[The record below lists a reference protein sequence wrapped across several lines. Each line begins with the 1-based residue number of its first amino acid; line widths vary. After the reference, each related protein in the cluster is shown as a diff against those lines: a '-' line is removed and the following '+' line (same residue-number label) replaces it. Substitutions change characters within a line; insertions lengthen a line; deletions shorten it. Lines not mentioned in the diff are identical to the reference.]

1 MFEKLITNLK
11 KSLSGQ
17 KSNNDDLEEGDS
29 NTSDSSGDDS
39 VDQDA
44 KKKQMSMIIRVIVIL
59 GVGYMAVDHFILSA
73 PKELTVEEMIAAN
86 APRKKKKPIK
96 KNVPPTENEAAIKAE
111 ASTASTSTLDSQA
124 TDSQAPTDLPP
135 VENINIMDKTE
146 TSQTTEP
153 STASE
158 TSTALAETN
167 IDQRIDQLI
176 ETADQSEAATAV
188 AESTGEKVATEAPA
202 KKEEKV
208 SMADLIVQE
217 DVYTPAPQYDQL
229 GRGLVYNCKD
239 KYWACID
246 KPAYVACNKNM
257 QWNKTK
263 GNSAECV
270 VQNVYASDEDC
281 AKIQKYNVS
290 TNVSTAFCN

>member
-1 MFEKLITNLK
+1 MFEKFITNLK
-11 KSLSGQ
+11 KSLPGQ
-17 KSNNDDLEEGDS
+17 KSNDEDLEEAEDQES
-29 NTSDSSGDDS
+29 NSSDSDDDNS
-39 VDQDA
+39 PDQDA

-59 GVGYMAVDHFILSA
+59 GIGYMAVDHFILSA

-86 APRKKKKPIK
+86 APKKKRKPVK
-96 KNVPPTENEAAIKAE
+96 KEVPATDNEAAKTPE
-111 ASTASTSTLDSQA
+111 TSTATTSASDSQA
-124 TDSQAPTDLPP
+124 QAEIPP

-146 TSQTTEP
+146 TSQTSEP
-153 STASE
+153 NIPVE
-158 TSTALAETN
+158 TSNPVPDSN

-176 ETADQSEAATAV
+176 ETADQNEPAPPV

-263 GNSAECV
+263 GNAAECV

>member
-1 MFEKLITNLK
+1 MFEKFITNLK
-11 KSLSGQ
+11 KSLPGQ
-17 KSNNDDLEEGDS
+17 KSNDEDLDEDENQES
-29 NTSDSSGDDS
+29 KSSDSADDDNS
-39 VDQDA
+39 TAQDA

-59 GVGYMAVDHFILSA
+59 GLGYMAVDHFILSA

-86 APRKKKKPIK
+86 APKKKRKPIK
-96 KNVPPTENEAAIKAE
+96 KDIPPIENEATKTPE
-111 ASTASTSTLDSQA
+111 ASVANDSPS
-124 TDSQAPTDLPP
+124 DSQAPANTPP
-135 VENINIMDKTE
+135 VENINIMDKAE
-146 TSQTTEP
+146 NSLSVEP
-153 STASE
+153 SPIGD
-158 TSTALAETN
+158 TSTPVQDSN

-176 ETADQSEAATAV
+176 ETADQNEPAQPV
-188 AESTGEKVATEAPA
+188 AESTGEKVAAEVPA

-217 DVYTPAPQYDQL
+217 DVYTPAPQYDQQ

-263 GNSAECV
+263 GNALECV
-270 VQNVYASDEDC
+270 VQNVYGSDEDC